1 MFHDIF
7 LKVSVFI
14 WQLINLSRLLICLLY
29 SLTSIIFKLFESI
42 SRDNM
47 MHYLESVVLLM
58 NL

>member
-7 LKVSVFI
+7 LKVFVFI